1 MQFNPMQPTQNYERD
16 QAAAKYRIARLN
28 VMLMLAFTLINI
40 VLLFAESDSFF
51 LFSAMLPYLAVIF
64 GTVIGGTGALVGG
77 IAVAI
82 VILGVYF
89 VLWLFSKKKPD
100 FMIPL
105 LVLFI
110 LDTLCTLGFYLIAWD
125 LSAVLNLIF
134 HGWVIYYLA
143 MGIRYGQKLKRLPEQ
158 QAQQAEPATVD
169 KASEKQTAVPFPDT
183 PALREADLTAKHRVL
198 LAHEYPGYSIC
209 YRRVKRSNELV
220 INGVVYAEYIA
231 LAERAHALRAIVGG
245 HCIEAGFDGM
255 RSYIAVDGTLCQSKV
270 RWI

>member
-64 GTVIGGTGALVGG
+64 GSVIGGTGALVGG

-110 LDTLCTLGFYLIAWD
+110 LDTLCTLGFYLIADSLHIRKLQRD
-125 LSAVLNLIF
+125 LNGFFLSGFLGNLSDGITDKCVKIAKRT
-134 HGWVIYYLA
+134 HGFF
-143 MGIRYGQKLKRLPEQ
+143 LKRKPGIQFHIKRTEFCLGNQ
-158 QAQQAEPATVD
+158 FV
-169 KASEKQTAVPFPDT
+169 F
-183 PALREADLTAKHRVL
+183 HRRKIHL
-198 LAHEYPGYSIC
+198 LDS
-209 YRRVKRSNELV
+209 
-220 INGVVYAEYIA
+220 
-231 LAERAHALRAIVGG
+231 
-245 HCIEAGFDGM
+245 
-255 RSYIAVDGTLCQSKV
+255 Q
-270 RWI
+270 